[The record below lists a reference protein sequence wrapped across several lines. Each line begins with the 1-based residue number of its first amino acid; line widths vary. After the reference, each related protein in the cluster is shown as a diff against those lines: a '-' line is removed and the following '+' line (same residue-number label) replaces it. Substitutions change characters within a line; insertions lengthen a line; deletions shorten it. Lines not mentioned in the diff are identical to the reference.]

1 VSSLRNFQRS
11 KWLWCKNFN
20 RYSRM

>member
-1 VSSLRNFQRS
+1 VSSLRNIQRS